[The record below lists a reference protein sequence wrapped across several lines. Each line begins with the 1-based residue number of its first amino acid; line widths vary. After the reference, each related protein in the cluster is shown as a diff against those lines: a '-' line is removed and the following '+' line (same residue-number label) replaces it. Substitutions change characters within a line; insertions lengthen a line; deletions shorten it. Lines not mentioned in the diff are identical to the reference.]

1 MEGIRLNKGGVALT
15 SSQSRKR
22 DVTAKTSEVECG
34 GKTLNAP
41 RFRLAWFGAACPV
54 KTPEDM

>member
-1 MEGIRLNKGGVALT
+1 DGRNLNKGGVALT

-34 GKTLNAP
+34 GKTLDTP
-41 RFRLAWFGAACPV
+41 RFRLAWSGAACPV
-54 KTPEDM
+54 KPPEN